1 MFAAGSSE
9 GCPIL
14 WMLPLLSG
22 AQWQSRDLAPKSDGS
37 KCSHMVN
44 ESIVQKLQYIEQ
56 DRVLVMAGDFDYVDG
71 TRANNIALSRDAG
84 THTHTHTHTH
94 TQTHTHTHTHTR
106 AHTPTHTGR
115 TWNVLSHAGLHE
127 GVSKAEGSQN
137 KLLATVTALVLIPQ
151 MDVSAVLPPHVPPLG
166 RATITLLGAGFN
178 AFPRAMNPFAEGQ
191 QTESAVVLVG
201 SSRCQAVT
209 WVADSSITCRVL
221 PGFGESLKV
230 FVGLPPGGDPQPK
243 FARQHFRFSYSAPRL
258 GTADSRLTEPVAGSL
273 GGRETMTVLGSNFG
287 GESRFVSASIGESS
301 CSQATWISDSS
312 LTCSLA
318 PGAGRT
324 CSMTFNI
331 IFHSIF

>member
-1 MFAAGSSE
+1 MPAPCACLVRIHLRRERARAREREREEREISFLFGRFYSFFWGLTCAWPRHCSTMSLCTTIIVAY
-9 GCPIL
+9 
-14 WMLPLLSG
+14 
-22 AQWQSRDLAPKSDGS
+22 LACD
-37 KCSHMVN
+37 
-44 ESIVQKLQYIEQ
+44 
-56 DRVLVMAGDFDYVDG
+56 
-71 TRANNIALSRDAG
+71 
-84 THTHTHTHTH
+84 THKY
-94 TQTHTHTHTHTR
+94 TR